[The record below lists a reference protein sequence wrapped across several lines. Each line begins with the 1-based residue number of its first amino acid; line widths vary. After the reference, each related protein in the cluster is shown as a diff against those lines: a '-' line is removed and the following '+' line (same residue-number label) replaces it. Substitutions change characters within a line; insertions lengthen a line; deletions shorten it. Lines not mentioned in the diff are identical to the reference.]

1 MISTIL
7 LLLHW
12 SIAVL
17 LTIRLMVKKL
27 AVGESLAWLF
37 VIYSVPGI
45 GALIYYAFG
54 ERRQGDK
61 RIRNLAKIEGRLSAW
76 QTELAETCPNE
87 PGMLA
92 EKDEAI
98 ARFVSQATGF
108 PVVCVQ
114 DWRLLDSCHGIFDEL
129 IAMIDQAQRY
139 VHLEFYIW
147 ECEGRVAEVHAA
159 LLRAVERGVRVRI
172 LADAIGGQNFLESEA
187 RRQLERA
194 GAEVEGSM
202 KFHLFGG
209 RWDLRNHRK
218 IVVVDGTAALSGS
231 FNLAD
236 PDHFKASSGVGK
248 WIDAMVRIDGAGAQ
262 SLGGVFLQDWKV
274 EHDPEDPALALW
286 EVLSDDETRTFEN
299 SLPVQVLPSGPGTFP
314 ESIHQVLMM
323 AIYSAE
329 HELIISTP
337 YFVPSEPILHALIAA
352 AMRGVRVT
360 LIVPRRSDVKIATF
374 AGRSHFEDLL
384 EAGVQIGHFDG
395 GLLHTKSITVDGRLS
410 IFGTVNLDQRSL
422 WLNSEVT
429 LLIYHEGFTDA
440 LRALQLRYWEECESL
455 MLDHW
460 LRRPLRHRIA
470 EGVTRLLS
478 PVL

>member
-1 MISTIL
+1 MITTIL

-12 SIAVL
+12 TIAVL
-17 LTIRLMVKKL
+17 LTIRLMVKKR

-37 VIYSVPGI
+37 VIFSVPGL

-54 ERRQGDK
+54 ERRQGEK
-61 RIRNLAKIEGRLSAW
+61 RIRNLKKIEGLLSRW
-76 QTELAETCPNE
+76 QSELAETCPNE
-87 PGMLA
+87 PGILA
-92 EKDEAI
+92 EREEAI

-114 DWRLLDSCHGIFDEL
+114 DWRLLDTYQVIFDEL
-129 IAMIDQAQRY
+129 IAMIDGAQRY

-147 ECEGRVAEVHAA
+147 ECEGRVADVHAA
-159 LLRAVERGVRVRI
+159 LHRARERGVVVRL
-172 LADAIGGQNFLESEA
+172 LADAIGGQNFLESEE
-187 RRQLERA
+187 RRRLEEA
-194 GAEVEGSM
+194 GCEVEASM

-218 IVVVDGTAALSGS
+218 IVVVDGQAALAGS

-236 PDHFKASSGVGK
+236 PNFFKADAGVGK

-274 EHDPEDPALALW
+274 ERDPEDPRLDLW
-286 EVLSDDETRTFEN
+286 EVLPDQEIRNFEN
-299 SLPVQVLPSGPGTFP
+299 SLPVQVLPSGPGTYQ

-323 AIYSAE
+323 AMYAAE
-329 HELIISTP
+329 HELVISTP
-337 YFVPSEPILHALIAA
+337 YFVPSEPILHAMVAA
-352 AMRGVRVT
+352 AMRGVSVT
-360 LIVPRRSDVKIATF
+360 LIVPRRSDIKIATF

-384 EAGVQIGHFDG
+384 EAGVHIGHFSG
-395 GLLHTKSITVDGRLS
+395 GLLHTKSITVDGRFS

-429 LLIYHEGFTDA
+429 LLVYHEGFTRA
-440 LRALQLRYWEECESL
+440 LRDLQERYWSNSESL
-455 MLDHW
+455 IIEHW
-460 LRRPLRHRIA
+460 RRRPLRQRIA
-470 EGVTRLLS
+470 EGATRLLG